1 MLDSNGDDITLGISG
16 TMQRHNAALAVQ
28 LCKVWTDSRQ
38 KDQSQQEAPS
48 EDDNN
53 HQFILNHTE
62 VKTLPTAV
70 TEGLFASSL
79 AEDGVL
85 LSIFPLNESFSNL
98 SKSDKKS
105 YTYL

>member
-38 KDQSQQEAPS
+38 KDQSQQGAPS

>member
-38 KDQSQQEAPS
+38 KDQSQQGAPS

-70 TEGLFASSL
+70 TEGLFVSSL

>member
-105 YTYL
+105 CTYF

>member
-1 MLDSNGDDITLGISG
+1 MLDSKGDDITLGISG

-38 KDQSQQEAPS
+38 KDQSQQESPS

>member
-38 KDQSQQEAPS
+38 KDQSQNGAPS

>member
-28 LCKVWTDSRQ
+28 LCKVWTDSQ
-38 KDQSQQEAPS
+38 HKDQSQQESPS

-85 LSIFPLNESFSNL
+85 LSIFPSVRAFLI
-98 SKSDKKS
+98 
-105 YTYL
+105 

>member
-70 TEGLFASSL
+70 TEGLFASIL
-79 AEDGVL
+79 AEDGML
-85 LSIFPLNESFSNL
+85 LNFFPLVRAFQI
-98 SKSDKKS
+98 
-105 YTYL
+105 